1 MGLRRCAGLG
11 TPFGILAGQARQ
23 CEDLP
28 VPDRVRVAETWRIR
42 HMSRIQA
49 FNGAVM
55 SSQAAALGNLPEWNL
70 ADLYPS
76 PASAEFAADLKRG
89 EAEAKAFAEQHRGK
103 LATLSGE
110 ELAKAVE
117 TYEALSDLLG
127 RLGSYAQLHYV
138 GDTSDPQRAKF
149 YGDANAKLT
158 DISTL
163 LLFFELEI
171 NRIEDEVL
179 DKLMAAP
186 RLAHYRPWIENLRKE
201 KPYQLEHRLEELFLE
216 KSQTGYA
223 AWNRL
228 FDETMADLRFTVE
241 GEALSLEPAL
251 TLLLNPQE
259 SKRKAAA
266 EALAETFKQNLR

>member
-1 MGLRRCAGLG
+1 
-11 TPFGILAGQARQ
+11 
-23 CEDLP
+23 
-28 VPDRVRVAETWRIR
+28 
-42 HMSRIQA
+42 
-49 FNGAVM
+49 M

-158 DISTL
+158 GLPITGRGSRTCARRSPISSSTGSRNCSSKSRRPAMRRGIACL
-163 LLFFELEI
+163 TKRWRTCALPS
-171 NRIEDEVL
+171 R
-179 DKLMAAP
+179 ARPSASS
-186 RLAHYRPWIENLRKE
+186 RL
-201 KPYQLEHRLEELFLE
+201 
-216 KSQTGYA
+216 
-223 AWNRL
+223 
-228 FDETMADLRFTVE
+228 
-241 GEALSLEPAL
+241 
-251 TLLLNPQE
+251 
-259 SKRKAAA
+259 
-266 EALAETFKQNLR
+266 